1 MTPVDI
7 MNSLIRLETKLDGL
21 TTSANSA
28 SGTDSTPPSLR
39 LRPFSHFEDW
49 QTRISQKY
57 TSAPQDIHDC
67 LTVPHRVILWP
78 HIRIYLVNSGLLD
91 ESELNHIKDMGT
103 PLFIRLELERQ
114 TNLLPCTPG
123 LPSIQFGD
131 LISDHSQTTRRVFPA
146 ITMQHAREYTEA
158 YFHNFNT
165 LYPILDYASFSEDLV
180 KRALGEGYIDGDPQI
195 VLALMVFALGQVAID
210 GIRGQPI
217 STHNGVP
224 SGFRGGTLTNPPG
237 IHIFNE
243 ARRRMGF
250 VATMCT
256 LENAQIMLL
265 QATYY
270 EANSKHVD
278 FWRSTVAASTA
289 CQILVKCH
297 DADISSPNGD
307 MLVRTYWACVLNE
320 DLFHLDLGLPRTGI
334 HLLQDEVPLPTFC
347 KTEVSSQ
354 PGAEEPPYYQYHF
367 LALITLR
374 RLIIRVNKVIHGC
387 TSSYHHRSDRY
398 QLTVSQHLQFQRSPL
413 IITVAHLLQ

>member
-1 MTPVDI
+1 MTLVNI
-7 MNSLIRLETKLDGL
+7 INSLTRLETKLDGR

-28 SGTDSTPPSLR
+28 SGTDSTLPSLCFR
-39 LRPFSHFEDW
+39 TYSDIENL
-49 QTRISQKY
+49 QTEISRKH
-57 TSAPQDIHDC
+57 TSTPRNIHHR

-78 HIRIYLVNSGLLD
+78 QVRIYLVNLGLLD
-91 ESELNHIKDMGT
+91 DSELNHIKDMGT

-114 TNLLPCTPG
+114 TDLLPCTPG
-123 LPSIQFGD
+123 LPSIP
-131 LISDHSQTTRRVFPA
+131 LRNVISDHSQTARHVFPA
-146 ITMQHAREYTEA
+146 ITMQHAQEYTEA

-165 LYPILDYASFSEDLV
+165 LYPILDHASFSEDLV
-180 KRALGEGYIDGDPQI
+180 ECALREGYVDGDPQI

-224 SGFRGGTLTNPPG
+224 SGFRGGTLSKPPG
-237 IHIFNE
+237 IEIFNE
-243 ARRRMGF
+243 ARRRMGS

-256 LENAQIMLL
+256 VENAQIMLL

-278 FWRSTVAASTA
+278 FWRSTVAASAA

-297 DADISSPNGD
+297 NSDWSSPNDD
-307 MLVRTYWACVLNE
+307 MVVRTYWACVLNE

-347 KTEVSSQ
+347 KTRAISQ
-354 PGAEEPPYYQYHF
+354 PSTEEPPYYQYHF

-374 RLIIRVNKVIHGC
+374 RLIIGVNEAVHRC
-387 TSSYHHRSDRY
+387 TSPYHRRSDRY
-398 QLTVSQHLQFQRSPL
+398 QLTVS
-413 IITVAHLLQ
+413 

>member
-1 MTPVDI
+1 MTPLDI
-7 MNSLIRLETKLDGL
+7 IDSLTRLETKLDGL
-21 TTSANSA
+21 TTRVNSA

-39 LRPFSHFEDW
+39 LRPYSYFEDW
-49 QTRISQKY
+49 QTRISQRY
-57 TSAPQDIHDC
+57 TSAPDDKHDC

-91 ESELNHIKDMGT
+91 KSELNHIKDMGT
-103 PLFIRLELERQ
+103 PLFIRLELGRQ
-114 TNLLPCTPG
+114 NNLLPCTPG
-123 LPSIQFGD
+123 LPSILLGNV
-131 LISDHSQTTRRVFPA
+131 ISAHSQTTRRVFPA

-180 KRALGEGYIDGDPQI
+180 ERALREGYVDGDPRI

-224 SGFRGGTLTNPPG
+224 SGFRGGTMTKPPG
-237 IHIFNE
+237 IEIFNE

-250 VATMCT
+250 VATICT

-265 QATYY
+265 QATYF
-270 EANSKHVD
+270 EPSSKHVD
-278 FWRSTVAASTA
+278 FWRSTVAASSA

-297 DADISSPNGD
+297 DADWSSPNSD

-347 KTEVSSQ
+347 KTEVTSQ
-354 PGAEEPPYYQYHF
+354 PGADEPPCYQYHF
-367 LALITLR
+367 LAVITLR
-374 RLIIRVNKVIHGC
+374 RLIIGVNEVIHRC
-387 TSSYHHRSDRY
+387 TSFYHRRSDRY
-398 QLTVSQHLQFQRSPL
+398 KLTVSQHLQFQQNLL
-413 IITVAHLLQ
+413 IITVVHLL